1 MAHHAPTV
9 DPAKLRE
16 GLGDLTGTLRI
27 PLLIVG
33 GVGLLAAALLS
44 LLAGGDFLKRFLFG
58 YLWAYWFFLTICLG
72 GLFFV
77 MVQHVS
83 RAGWSVT
90 VRRLAEM
97 LAANLWVFVPLSVPL
112 ILAVL
117 AGGAGVYEWADPEE
131 VAASELLQHKS
142 PYLNRWFFLG
152 RCVVYLAVWSFFG
165 RKLYALSRKQD
176 ETGDPGL
183 TQTMHN
189 WSVAGL
195 PLTFLTVTFAG
206 IDFLMSLTPTWYST
220 IYGVVLIAGCAVSVH
235 ATLAAFVLLLRG
247 RGLMTEAVTV
257 EHQQDLGKL
266 LFGFI
271 VFWTYVS
278 FSQFLLIWYA
288 DIPEETEYYGVRFS
302 HGWTFVMA
310 MLLTGHFVIPFL
322 GLMSRHVKRRDSTLM
337 FWCVWVLFM
346 HAVDL
351 YLMIMPRLTHD
362 AAVATEAAGEAAG
375 LSAAEIAANVAAIGL
390 PLSLVDLACFVG
402 IGGLAGATLL
412 TTAAGV
418 SLVPHRDP
426 RVGESLAFHNT

>member
-1 MAHHAPTV
+1 MAHHAPVV
-9 DPAKLRE
+9 DPAALRE
-16 GLGDLTGTLRI
+16 DIGDLAGKFRI
-27 PLLIVG
+27 PLLLVG
-33 GVGLLAAALLS
+33 VVGLVAAGLLASLS
-44 LLAGGDFLKRFLFG
+44 DDGWAKRFLFG
-58 YLWAYWFFLTICLG
+58 YLWAYWFFLTISLG
-72 GLFFV
+72 GLFFT
-77 MVQHVS
+77 MIQHVT

-97 LAANLWVFVPLSVPL
+97 LGANLWVFAPLSLPL
-112 ILAVL
+112 L
-117 AGGAGVYEWADPEE
+117 AGVLFDGAGVWEWADPVLVESGPT
-131 VAASELLQHKS
+131 ADLLQHKE
-142 PYLNRWFFLG
+142 PYLNKPFFLI
-152 RCVVYLAVWSFFG
+152 RCAIYFAVWSFWG
-165 RKLYALSRKQD
+165 WKLYALSRKQD

-195 PLTFLTVTFAG
+195 PLTFLTVTFAA

-220 IYGVVLIAGCAVSVH
+220 IYGVVIIAGCAVSVH
-235 ATLAAFVLLLRG
+235 ATLAVIVLLLRK
-247 RGLMTEAVTV
+247 RGTLTEAVTV

-271 VFWTYVS
+271 VFWAYVS

-288 DIPEETEYYGVRFS
+288 DIPEETEYYLVRFS

-310 MLLTGHFVIPFL
+310 MLLTGHFIIPFL
-322 GLMSRHVKRRDSTLM
+322 GLLSRHVKRRDSTLM

-351 YLMIMPRLTHD
+351 YLFIMPRLTHD
-362 AAVATEAAGEAAG
+362 AVHAGIED
-375 LSAAEIAANVAAIGL
+375 VGL

-402 IGGLAGATLL
+402 IGGFACATLL

-418 SLVPHRDP
+418 ALVPHRDP
-426 RVGESLAFHNT
+426 RLKEALAFHNT